1 MARIVAASDVCR
13 HLAETGW
20 LAVSAAAAGTLVF
33 QRRDERVT
41 LPLHPR
47 RPEFVYLSDLAQRLS
62 AVHEDL
68 LAAATDEP
76 IESVAGFEVLID
88 QAGAAEGDLDALRT
102 AIDGL
107 NRAVGGDGLLFEEVR
122 VPGQPELA
130 DQNESDQMLR
140 IRRFRARPRTG
151 TGEGTATESAWR
163 RTIALVASRALPTI
177 ERRRRALLASLLERV
192 PWRAGDNAADEPLH
206 QATAALDAAERTI
219 TEKRGVLRYPSTPLT
234 RELDTGPRY
243 DRRAADRRQE
253 AFRELRDTTRL
264 PVLSGSVLRISE
276 TAGAFLGGDGNV
288 TALVGA
294 VESDPAIAAKVIHR
308 ATRANVPVP
317 REAKDRMNVALA
329 TRLLGAQRVR
339 NIALGSDLVS
349 QYGSGP
355 CGTFDYTQFWQ
366 ECTARG
372 AAARV
377 ITRAS
382 GGIAFSP
389 DEAYTAGLLCQIG
402 RLAFATALPEEY
414 APLIVD
420 AAGSTTRL
428 LHLEFERFRLD
439 HHELAAE
446 MMSDW
451 RMPDL
456 KEAVLHQGNPRLLR
470 GRRERMLARV
480 LHWSG
485 VVWEILRRGGRSVE
499 RSLVDEVEQYALEL
513 GVGSWALPQEFDK
526 VQAAWAE
533 EADLMRVLTTAVP
546 PWQRIV
552 EDAYSGG
559 PR

>member
-1 MARIVAASDVCR
+1 MARIVAASEVSR
-13 HLAETGW
+13 HLLEAGW
-20 LAVSAAAAGTLVF
+20 QAVSGAAAGTLAF
-33 QRRDERVT
+33 HRRDERVT

-47 RPEFVYLSDLAQRLS
+47 RPEFVYLSDLAQRFS

-68 LAAATDEP
+68 AAAAMEEP
-76 IESVAGFEVLID
+76 IESIAGFEILID
-88 QAGAAEGDLDALRT
+88 QAGAVEGDLDALRT
-102 AIDGL
+102 AIDSL
-107 NRAVGGDGLLFEEVR
+107 NRAVGGVGLLFEEVR
-122 VPGQPELA
+122 VPGQAASDDDA
-130 DQNESDQMLR
+130 DGDQMLR

-151 TGEGTATESAWR
+151 TANAAVTENAWR
-163 RTIALVASRALPTI
+163 RTIALVAGRALPTI
-177 ERRRRALLASLLERV
+177 ERRRRAQLAALLERA
-192 PWRAGDNAADEPLH
+192 PWAPDETAGDEPLR
-206 QATAALDAAERTI
+206 QATAQLDAAEQTLLQ
-219 TEKRGVLRYPSTPLT
+219 KRGVLRYPSTPLA
-234 RELDTGPRY
+234 RELDSGPGQRSNGG
-243 DRRAADRRQE
+243 RREE
-253 AFRELRDTTRL
+253 AYRELRDTTTL
-264 PVLSGSVLRISE
+264 PAISGGVLRISE
-276 TAGAFLGGDGNV
+276 AAAAFLGGDGAA
-288 TALVGA
+288 TALISA

-308 ATRANVPVP
+308 ATRADVPVP
-317 REAKDRMNVALA
+317 REAKDRMSVALA
-329 TRLLGAQRVR
+329 TRLLGAQRIR

-349 QYGSGP
+349 KYGAGR
-355 CGTFDYTQFWQ
+355 CGTFDYPLFWQ

-382 GGIAFSP
+382 GGTAFSP

-402 RLAFATALPEEY
+402 RLAFATALPDDY
-414 APLIVD
+414 APLIVA

-428 LHLEFERFRLD
+428 LHLEFERFRID

-451 RMPDL
+451 LMPDL
-456 KEAVLHQGNPRLLR
+456 KEAVLHQDNPRLLR

-533 EADLMRVLTTAVP
+533 EADFMRVLTTAVQ

-559 PR
+559 PT